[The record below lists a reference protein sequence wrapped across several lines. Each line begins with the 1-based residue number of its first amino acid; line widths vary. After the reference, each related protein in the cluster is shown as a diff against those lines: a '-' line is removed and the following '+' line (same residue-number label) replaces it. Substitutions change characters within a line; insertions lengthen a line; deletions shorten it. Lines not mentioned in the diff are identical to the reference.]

1 MGKKTISLNLDDT
14 GVEDD
19 ALISSILNPVPDQ
32 DLKGG
37 QPKNKNIK
45 GKKETVENNKT
56 EKPKK
61 TITLDLGEEVKS
73 EIKLSDI
80 EIEKPIKS
88 PPKQKIKKGVDPFM
102 KGRELSKM
110 SKVAKLDDFFN
121 ISKDENANS
130 LTHPKTK
137 DYQVGKEEAE
147 IKLQNIQTQ
156 ISKINNKISKKGRN
170 NVDAKYL
177 DSLNKLL
184 KKEKKYLSILNS
196 FSKNNNNPKH
206 YLPTP
211 DVNNIS
217 PNSIN
222 NIQKDKIPD
231 QYSIKKI
238 GNSPPKKNKYLTPK
252 TNNIVSEIDQEME
265 RVNALLDLTEGEKGK
280 YRGIKTEPIENYNDL
295 GYQMVNN
302 RNGFKNS
309 NKQDFKNVNLQ
320 MNLDG
325 IDYLPNMD
333 INQLRKTDTKGKNKD
348 NNSKKEVSPPK
359 TMFSVK
365 ANLLALKERENM
377 LARQKRKIQ
386 EKLEFKKKQILKAK
400 QQEKEMRKIK
410 ALEEEK
416 RRLFE
421 LDREVKRLD
430 KLRYQQSLEMK
441 NTMKQMTQKGILTQ
455 QNIDNIQK
463 EEFQNQQHQKI
474 QLSKNG
480 YPIYQPFTYNFNS
493 SNNRLNTPNNYNNKN
508 RSNSPTLFTKLHRSM
523 LNMGVGEQ
531 VIFNHKPDKVNKSDT
546 TQSFNDKNNTKI
558 PKVSNKGYK
567 YIRKDFVDNEN
578 SWQDWKISHLQYFS
592 NNKNDKNNK
601 NDGGDKTNNTN
612 NDGIPVFLYP
622 YNDYLGYLNNWIIC
636 KNTDFND
643 KIISLD
649 NKNNNNMGNNNI
661 IGDSNMGDNNIMGKN
676 NLLNAYKRDIYQK
689 IPLEDRKTELC
700 QYLGMKKREYL
711 DTILEKGMGKIL
723 PINKEKSKI
732 TLLKI
737 WYSCFE
743 DGKLIISNGNNKIFS
758 QKSEIIEMT

>member
-14 GVEDD
+14 RVEED
-19 ALISSILNPVPDQ
+19 ALISSILNPTPDK
-32 DLKGG
+32 DLKGE
-37 QPKNKNIK
+37 QPKNNNSK
-45 GKKETVENNKT
+45 GKKESVENNKT
-56 EKPKK
+56 KKPKK
-61 TITLDLGEEVKS
+61 TITLDLGDEVKP

-110 SKVAKLDDFFN
+110 SKVAKLDDFLN

-147 IKLQNIQTQ
+147 IKLHNIQTQ
-156 ISKINNKISKKGRN
+156 ISKINSKISKKGRN
-170 NVDAKYL
+170 NVDTKYL

-184 KKEKKYLSILNS
+184 KKEKKYLSILNK
-196 FSKNNNNPKH
+196 FSKGHYNNPKH

-217 PNSIN
+217 PNTIN
-222 NIQKDKIPD
+222 NIQKDKYPE
-231 QYSIKKI
+231 QFSIKKI
-238 GNSPPKKNKYLTPK
+238 DNSPPKKNKHLTPK
-252 TNNIVSEIDQEME
+252 TNNIVTEIDEEMA
-265 RVNALLDLTEGEKGK
+265 RVNTLLDLTEGKNGK
-280 YRGIKTEPIENYNDL
+280 YKGMKQFRDYDTQFQNRREIPRGQNSSTEKEN
-295 GYQMVNN
+295 
-302 RNGFKNS
+302 
-309 NKQDFKNVNLQ
+309 FKNVNLQ

-325 IDYLPNMD
+325 VDYLPNMD
-333 INQLRKTDTKGKNKD
+333 INQLKKEGIKGKNKGKD
-348 NNSKKEVSPPK
+348 NITKKEPTPPK

-365 ANLLALKERENM
+365 ANLLALKEREKM

-430 KLRYQQSLEMK
+430 KLRYQQSLEIK
-441 NTMKQMTQKGILTQ
+441 NTMKQMTQKGILAQ

-474 QLSKNG
+474 QLGKNG
-480 YPIYQPFTYNFNS
+480 YPVYQPFTYKFNS
-493 SNNRLNTPNNYNNKN
+493 SNNILNTPNNYNDKN

-531 VIFNHKPDKVNKSDT
+531 VIFNHKPDKVNKSST
-546 TQSFNDKNNTKI
+546 IQKSFDNKNNSKI

-567 YIRKDFVDNEN
+567 YIRKDYVDSQNT
-578 SWQDWKISHLQYFS
+578 WQDWKISHLQYFNNEKN
-592 NNKNDKNNK
+592 NNKN
-601 NDGGDKTNNTN
+601 NDTY
-612 NDGIPVFLYP
+612 IFLYP
-622 YNDYLGYLNNWIIC
+622 YNDYLGCLNKWIMC
-636 KNTDFND
+636 KNTDFSN
-643 KIISLD
+643 KIINL
-649 NKNNNNMGNNNI
+649 NKKNNNMIDDNNTI
-661 IGDSNMGDNNIMGKN
+661 IGRN
-676 NLLNAYKRDIYQK
+676 NLLNAYKRNIYQK

-711 DTILEKGMGKIL
+711 DTILEKGIGKIL
-723 PINKEKSKI
+723 PINKERGKI

-743 DGKLIISNGNNKIFS
+743 DSKLSISNGNNKLFS

>member
-19 ALISSILNPVPDQ
+19 ALISSILNPTLDQ
-32 DLKGG
+32 DLKGK
-37 QPKNKNIK
+37 QPKNKNSK

-61 TITLDLGEEVKS
+61 TITLDLGEDIKS

-88 PPKQKIKKGVDPFM
+88 PPKQKPKKGVDPFINRM
-102 KGRELSKM
+102 EPSKM

-137 DYQVGKEEAE
+137 DYQVGKAEAH

-156 ISKINNKISKKGRN
+156 IGKLNNKIAKKGRN
-170 NVDAKYL
+170 NVDTKYL
-177 DSLNKLL
+177 DSLDKLL
-184 KKEKKYLSILNS
+184 KKEKKYLSILKK
-196 FSKNNNNPKH
+196 FSKNNNTNTT
-206 YLPTP
+206 LPTP
-211 DVNNIS
+211 DVKNYSSNSLNTIQNNS
-217 PNSIN
+217 PST
-222 NIQKDKIPD
+222 

-238 GNSPPKKNKYLTPK
+238 DNSPPKKNRHLTPK
-252 TNNIVSEIDQEME
+252 TNNIVTEIDQEMA
-265 RVNALLDLTEGEKGK
+265 RVNALLDLTEGKNGK
-280 YRGIKTEPIENYNDL
+280 YRGITQEISGYNRIQPSKVRVKEDTA
-295 GYQMVNN
+295 
-302 RNGFKNS
+302 
-309 NKQDFKNVNLQ
+309 NKDTFKNVNLQ

-325 IDYLPNMD
+325 VDYLPNMD
-333 INQLRKTDTKGKNKD
+333 INQLKKNTDISNRGNG
-348 NNSKKEVSPPK
+348 NNRGNNMIKKEVSPPK

-365 ANLLALKERENM
+365 ANLLALKEREKM

-474 QLSKNG
+474 QLSKSG
-480 YPIYQPFTYNFNS
+480 YPIYQPFTYNFNAS
-493 SNNRLNTPNNYNNKN
+493 ANGLENNTNIPNKN
-508 RSNSPTLFTKLHRSM
+508 RSNSPTLLTKLHRNM
-523 LNMGVGEQ
+523 LNMGVGER
-531 VIFNHKPDKVNKSDT
+531 VLFKPTVV
-546 TQSFNDKNNTKI
+546 KNNTQSSISKNI
-558 PKVSNKGYK
+558 TKEPKSINKGYR
-567 YIRKDFVDNEN
+567 YTRKDYVDSQN
-578 SWQDWKISHLQYFS
+578 SWQDWKLNHLDYF
-592 NNKNDKNNK
+592 K
-601 NDGGDKTNNTN
+601 GNNTN
-612 NDGIPVFLYP
+612 VVLYP
-622 YNDYLGYLNNWIIC
+622 YDSYARYLSNYIIC
-636 KNTDFND
+636 KNTDFSD

-649 NKNNNNMGNNNI
+649 NKNNNIMGNNSI
-661 IGDSNMGDNNIMGKN
+661 IGDN

-689 IPLEDRKTELC
+689 IPIEDRKRELC
-700 QYLGMKKREYL
+700 QYLAIIKKGNL
-711 DTILEKGMGKIL
+711 DTILDTGLSKVL
-723 PINKEKSKI
+723 PINKEKNKI

-743 DGKLIISNGNNKIFS
+743 DGKLFISNGSNKIFS
-758 QKSEIIEMT
+758 QKSEKIEMT